1 MSKDLQYLIKSI
13 DWKSELKNVS
23 IIFNGFQNKAKYGYG
38 YGYGYGNN
46 TYAEGYH
53 EKEPVVSTISKVVK
67 WLKKERKL

>member
-38 YGYGYGNN
+38 YGYAGYGYSY
-46 TYAEGYH
+46 TDT
-53 EKEPVVSTISKVVK
+53 KP
-67 WLKKERKL
+67 KKKSWIRRILGI